1 MLTAEEDESTYQVH
15 YKSYVTP
22 LIFLCIPALILFE
35 LGPSVLD
42 DTIKTGELVGL
53 LIGIL
58 LPLLGAYYFIE
69 FASFTFSRTD
79 DLFHWRWRNLFRNK
93 SGKVPLNRIVK
104 VRRDGMESSNS
115 DGLQFTY
122 RLVVILDDNTIIPL
136 TRGYSGLHDRKLDQ
150 IVDQIHDY
158 IGHSSAMH

>member
-22 LIFLCIPALILFE
+22 LIFLCIPPLILFE

-58 LPLLGAYYFIE
+58 LPLLGAYYFLE
-69 FASFTFSRTD
+69 FANFTFSRAD
-79 DLFHWRWRNLFRNK
+79 DLFHWR
-93 SGKVPLNRIVK
+93 
-104 VRRDGMESSNS
+104 
-115 DGLQFTY
+115 
-122 RLVVILDDNTIIPL
+122 
-136 TRGYSGLHDRKLDQ
+136 YSGLHDRKLDQ
-150 IVDQIHDY
+150 IVDQIRDY